1 MSTNTAAEIVN
12 RLGGAANIESLSHCA
27 TRLRFQLRDASRVT
41 QSDLESVSGV
51 MGAVPQAGDRYQ
63 VVIGGGVQTV
73 YNQIKELPEMAGG
86 GGADD
91 AAAIKAAAR
100 AKGPR
105 GKFSWLDG
113 FFEFLSDSFRPILGA
128 LLGASL
134 FITFMALMSTLG
146 VIPNW
151 ADPREAS
158 QLSPSWQFINL
169 CWQSVFVFLP
179 LMVAYNAAKKLG
191 ADPWVGFAI
200 MAVVMLPGFAAMK
213 DFTESKNIFGSQV
226 DIVQVLGLPL
236 TIFNYSSQVFPPLL
250 MAAVLGPLYKAL
262 KKAIPENVQL
272 IFVPFLSML
281 IMIPLTAFLIGP
293 IGVYTGA
300 GLANLLKSI
309 NDFSPFIFAILI
321 PLAYPFMV
329 PLGLHWPI
337 NAIMLLNI
345 QTLGYDY
352 IQGPMG
358 AWNFACFGATAGVL
372 FLAWRER
379 DRQMRQTAIGGLA
392 AGLLGGISEPSLY
405 GIHLRFKRIYPRMLV
420 GCLVGGVIIGIGGG
434 VKTSAFVFTSILTIP
449 AFDNMGL
456 YALAVTA
463 AFVTSM
469 VLVILSGY
477 RTPEQA
483 AAAAAAG
490 VPVADLEGPMG
501 EASPDTLV
509 AAAATKAAGEAGVTT
524 EILSPLAGAVVA
536 LSDVPDPVFG
546 KGIMGPG
553 IAVEPSGNT
562 AYAPGAGTV
571 IAAQPSGHA
580 FGILLD
586 TGVEV
591 LIHVGLDTV
600 KLKGEGFD
608 VHVAKGDRVDAGT
621 PLVTFDRAVIEK
633 AGYPLITP
641 IVVLNAKKF
650 GSVEMA
656 GAGEIAPGEPII
668 TVQPAPQPAE
678 AGL

>member
-1 MSTNTAAEIVN
+1 MASNTAAEIVKGV
-12 RLGGAANIESLSHCA
+12 GGPGNIVSLSHCA
-27 TRLRFQLRDASRVT
+27 TRLRFQLRDASGIKQADIEAVP
-41 QSDLESVSGV
+41 GV
-51 MGAVPQAGDRYQ
+51 MGAVPQAGNRYQ
-63 VVIGGGVQTV
+63 VVIGGAVQSV
-73 YNQIKELPEMAGG
+73 YNDIKALPGVG
-86 GGADD
+86 GGADAGGD
-91 AAAIKAAAR
+91 AAAVKAAAR
-100 AKGPR
+100 ARGPR
-105 GKFSWLDG
+105 GKFAWMDS

-134 FITFMALMSTLG
+134 FITFMALMSTLK

-151 ADPREAS
+151 ADPRTD
-158 QLSPSWQFINL
+158 LPPSWQFINL

-179 LMVAYNAAKKLG
+179 LMVAYNASKKLN

-200 MAVVMLPGFAAMK
+200 MAVVMLPGFAALK
-213 DFTESKNIFGSQV
+213 DFTEPQNVFGSTV
-226 DIVQVLGLPL
+226 DVVQIFGLPL

-250 MAAVLGPLYKAL
+250 MAAVLGPLYKLL
-262 KKAIPENVQL
+262 KRIIPENIQL

-300 GLANLLKSI
+300 GLAGALRSI

-379 DRQMRQTAIGGLA
+379 DKQMRQTAVGGLA

-420 GCLVGGVIIGIGGG
+420 GCLVGGLIIGIGGG
-434 VKTSAFVFTSILTIP
+434 VKTSAFVFTSLLTIP

-456 YALAVTA
+456 YAGAVLA
-463 AFVTSM
+463 AFFTSM
-469 VLVILSGY
+469 ILVIISGY
-477 RTPEQA
+477 RTPEEA
-483 AAAAAAG
+483 AQLQAAG
-490 VPVADLEGPMG
+490 VPVADLEGPMAA
-501 EASPDTLV
+501 ASPGTLI
-509 AAAATKAAGEAGVTT
+509 AAAQTRAAGEAGVVH
-524 EILSPLAGAVVA
+524 EVLSPLDGSVVA
-536 LSDVPDPVFG
+536 LSEVPDPVFS
-546 KGIMGPG
+546 KGTMGPG
-553 IAVEPSGNT
+553 VAVIPSGDT
-562 AYAPGAGTV
+562 AYAPGAGV
-571 IAAQPSGHA
+571 VVAAQPSGHA
-580 FGILLD
+580 FGLLLD
-586 TGVEV
+586 DGLEV
-591 LIHVGLDTV
+591 LIHIGIDTV
-600 KLKGEGFD
+600 QLKGQGFE
-608 VHVAKGDRVDAGT
+608 VHVTKGQKVTAGT
-621 PLVTFDRAVIEK
+621 PLVTFDRKVITD
-633 AGYPLITP
+633 AGYSLITP
-641 IVVLNAKKF
+641 VIVMNGRKF
-650 GSVEMA
+650 GSVRDVTDGDA
-656 GAGEIAPGEPII
+656 VVGAPLLEV
-668 TVQPAPQPAE
+668 TPAPQPAE